1 MNDTK
6 DIHEKVTDLQAS
18 QEDITLRQQQSI
30 ENQRLEIVSKAIL
43 KVVMKFS
50 KAFIS
55 KDQVKDTLAR
65 LESKFDT
72 VFEVVQ
78 HINATLERQPSQPS
92 SNPQPDP
99 TALEIHNSFIDSHER
114 NRTIFYALK
123 TTASVFDG
131 VIKYDKVP
139 VNEGSALI
147 GHTGIFVA
155 PRSGYF
161 VFRIS
166 AMTPYSSQSPT
177 TISVLKNGNLFFK
190 ITEGKRSG
198 YRNIPY
204 SWMEPMTVGDTLK
217 LEVTQDKLYADSDNC
232 VHFSGFSLVSCYSY
246 LDDHKKVHWPYF
258 QGGFQQRGF
267 FGPKEKRREL

>member
-1 MNDTK
+1 MSCN
-6 DIHEKVTDLQAS
+6 
-18 QEDITLRQQQSI
+18 R
-30 ENQRLEIVSKAIL
+30 IL
-43 KVVMKFS
+43 KIFCFIGPS
-50 KAFIS
+50 KTKHRKPGTRNCKWSYFESWIESLKSFIS

-99 TALEIHNSFIDSHER
+99 TALEIHNSVIDSHEG

-123 TTASVFDG
+123 TTGGAFDG

-139 VNEGSALI
+139 VNEGSAII
-147 GHTGIFVA
+147 GHTGMFVA

-166 AMTPYSSQSPT
+166 AMTPSSSQSPT
-177 TISVLKNGNLFFK
+177 TISVLKNGNLLFK

-217 LEVTQDKLYADSDNC
+217 LEVTQDKLHADPDDC
-232 VHFSGFSLVSCYSY
+232 FHFSGFSLVSCYT
-246 LDDHKKVHWPYF
+246 
-258 QGGFQQRGF
+258 
-267 FGPKEKRREL
+267 

>member
-1 MNDTK
+1 M
-6 DIHEKVTDLQAS
+6 
-18 QEDITLRQQQSI
+18 
-30 ENQRLEIVSKAIL
+30 
-43 KVVMKFS
+43 
-50 KAFIS
+50 
-55 KDQVKDTLAR
+55 AR

-99 TALEIHNSFIDSHER
+99 TALEIHNPIIDSHEG
-114 NRTIFYALK
+114 NRTIFHALK
-123 TTASVFDG
+123 TTATGNVFDG
-131 VIKYDKVP
+131 VISYDKLP

-177 TISVLKNGNLFFK
+177 TISVLKNGNLLFK
-190 ITEGKRSG
+190 LTEGKNAGSF
-198 YRNIPY
+198 RNIPY

-217 LEVTQDKLYADSDNC
+217 LEVTQEKLYVDPDNC
-232 VHFSGFSLVSCYSY
+232 VHFSGYSLVTK
-246 LDDHKKVHWPYF
+246 LNHKK
-258 QGGFQQRGF
+258 
-267 FGPKEKRREL
+267 